1 MMYMVFCT
9 VVYVLAWYDARTE
22 LRMRK
27 RKQTEL
33 AKSMRKCEK
42 RMKTAQKNL
51 CYTIAEAERNEYQ
64 RLKEEY
70 WVA

>member
-42 RMKTAQKNL
+42 RMKKAQREL
-51 CYTIAEAERNEYQ
+51 CYLLVEAE
-64 RLKEEY
+64 KEEY
-70 WVA
+70 ERLEKEYMVA

>member
-1 MMYMVFCT
+1 MYMVFCT

-42 RMKTAQKNL
+42 RMKKAQREL
-51 CYTIAEAERNEYQ
+51 CYWLFETE
-64 RLKEEY
+64 KEEY
-70 WVA
+70 ERLEKEYMAA